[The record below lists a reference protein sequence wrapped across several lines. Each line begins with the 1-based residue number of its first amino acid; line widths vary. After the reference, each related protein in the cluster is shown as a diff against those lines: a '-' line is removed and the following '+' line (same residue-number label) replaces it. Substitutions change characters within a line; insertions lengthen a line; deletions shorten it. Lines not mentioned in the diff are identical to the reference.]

1 MYEKV
6 LKIHALGGCELN
18 NITFG
23 NVLENL
29 LYISNQKKSSL
40 ANALGYDISY
50 INKWISSKNLPSAKR
65 INEICKSISD
75 FIIDSLTESTHESL
89 VNYFEI
95 DINMDTDDLGDYIEK
110 ILKDSYL
117 QEVRSVRD
125 KSNQNIPKSTHSE
138 EFYNSMSSMKPT
150 VIHKDF
156 LNEIYSATNKGEDL
170 EIIISFNLFDLNY
183 KDKIS
188 LGHMKKSFYEL
199 GRNTKTKIKVTLL
212 MGLENGNK
220 EELNQEIL
228 NALLG
233 INLIS
238 TYPALDF
245 DIYNCNIN
253 PNSTIS
259 IIKDRF
265 LLTTIN
271 SSDGECLIS
280 TSTKN
285 KKLIEDVYYNLV
297 YNQRQKGRPLCEKK
311 TPLSMIED
319 QTFIQFIMGNDL
331 RCILGSINEF
341 FMPPDLFMEIAE
353 RTFGENEN
361 IMNEI
366 KKINIFLHNAT
377 YKSRLRVLIYEYE
390 LRKYLSSGVLHF
402 FNTPVVL
409 TFKERERHIEYL
421 EKILMESENVEIR
434 MIDGNFIDDFRNNDN
449 PSLYISKSLKM
460 SKMHPISGKN
470 YYSILSD
477 IRFKNM
483 CDELFDK
490 IWNDDIEVVISD
502 RQLIHERISKSIS
515 YTRIMSENLN
525 ENI

>member
-1 MYEKV
+1 M
-6 LKIHALGGCELN
+6 N

-40 ANALGYDISY
+40 AHALGYDISY

-65 INEICKSISD
+65 INEICKDISI
-75 FIIDSLTESTHESL
+75 FIVESLTESTYESV

-95 DINMDTDDLGDYIEK
+95 DINTGNDELAKYIEK
-110 ILKDSYL
+110 ILKEVYL
-117 QEVRSVRD
+117 EETKGMRD

-150 VIHKDF
+150 VINKE
-156 LNEIYSATNKGEDL
+156 LMNEINSTVNKGEDL
-170 EIIISFNLFDLNY
+170 EMIMSFNLFDLNY

-188 LGHMKKSFYEL
+188 LSNMKKLFYEMS
-199 GRNTKTKIKVTLL
+199 RSAKIKITLL
-212 MGLENGNK
+212 MGLENNNDEK
-220 EELNQEIL
+220 EQEIL

-233 INLIS
+233 LNLIS

-245 DIYNCNIN
+245 EIYNCNIN

-259 IIKDRF
+259 IIKDKF
-265 LLTTIN
+265 LLTTMQ
-271 SSDGECLIS
+271 SPDGECLLS
-280 TSTKN
+280 TNTKD

-319 QTFIQFIMGNDL
+319 QTFIQYIMGNNL

-361 IMNEI
+361 IMNEL
-366 KKINIFLHNAT
+366 KKINIFLHNVT
-377 YKSRLRVLIYEYE
+377 YKSKLRVLIYESE
-390 LRKYLSSGVLHF
+390 LRKYLSSGILHF
-402 FNTPVVL
+402 FNTPVFL
-409 TFKERERHIEYL
+409 TFKERERHIEYI
-421 EKILMESENVEIR
+421 EKILMESKDVEIR
-434 MIDGNFIDDFRNNDN
+434 MIDGTFIDDFRNNDT
-449 PSLYISKSLKM
+449 PSLYLSRGLKM

-477 IRFKNM
+477 MRFKKM
-483 CDELFDK
+483 CDEFFDK
-490 IWNDDIEVVISD
+490 IWDDNIDVIISD
-502 RQLIHERISKSIS
+502 RELIHERISKSTS
-515 YTRIMSENLN
+515 YTRIMSENLQ
-525 ENI
+525 ENME